1 MSRFPEEPP
10 PLPPRGK
17 RPAPDPATGPKANKP
32 DRPGFEA
39 STFRPNPAGSGGA
52 AKPRDSR
59 PARNRGGDE
68 SRSEVPAAG
77 PKWLERILF
86 GRISSGQL
94 AQFCRQFG
102 SYLHAGVDFTRAL
115 SSLGRQFAGTALGP
129 VIGRLEVA
137 IRRGSTLEDAM
148 AREPQAFG
156 PMFLS
161 MIKVAE
167 ARGGVPETL
176 KLLARHYEARQR
188 LIRQARSAMIY
199 PIVVL
204 TVAGAVIALITIFVL
219 PKIAATLLDFN
230 PARRS
235 QLPALTQA
243 LMAFSRFMSMLGWW
257 LIPAALVGSAFVL
270 LRLYKT
276 TAGKDLMDRLV
287 LMMPVFGSLCR
298 KIDTTRFARTL
309 SVLLDA
315 GLDYARSI
323 DLTADVLMMSPIR
336 RAVRSSREKVLAGR
350 DLSASLADARQF
362 GPDVIA
368 VISSGE
374 ETGKLPESLTHLAD
388 DYEEQVETMVKNL
401 GQLVQ
406 PILMLILGGFVGFII
421 LAVFLAYIQMITTA
435 SQPP

>member
-1 MSRFPEEPP
+1 LE
-10 PLPPRGK
+10 G
-17 RPAPDPATGPKANKP
+17 
-32 DRPGFEA
+32 
-39 STFRPNPAGSGGA
+39 STFRPNPAGAAGA
-52 AKPRDSR
+52 GKPRGSR
-59 PARNRGGDE
+59 PARKRGDDE
-68 SRSEVPAAG
+68 PGYEIPAAG

-102 SYLHAGVDFTRAL
+102 TYLHAGVDFTRAL

-176 KLLARHYEARQR
+176 KMLGRHYEARQR

-219 PKIAATLLDFN
+219 PKIAATLLDFGHKN
-230 PARRS
+230 
-235 QLPALTQA
+235 QLPAMTQA
-243 LMAFSRFMSMLGWW
+243 LMAFSQFMQMMGWW

-276 TAGKDLMDRLV
+276 SAGKDLMDRLV

-315 GLDYARSI
+315 GLDYGRSI

-435 SQPP
+435 SQPF